1 MFDSSQLMLA
11 LIIFVARV
19 SDVSLGTFRHVMV
32 IRGKKLP
39 AFFISFV
46 EALIWVYAVSQV
58 ISKVTAPLTAFA
70 FALGFATGTFV
81 GITVENFFKIG
92 EQVVRVFSTEGNLL
106 SEALREKG
114 YRVTVFDG
122 TGRNGVVQLLFVQ
135 ARRREVAKISAIV
148 RSLDPKSFLIVDDIR
163 TSSVGNPAPGK

>member
-1 MFDSSQLMLA
+1 M
-11 LIIFVARV
+11 
-19 SDVSLGTFRHVMV
+19 
-32 IRGKKLP
+32 
-39 AFFISFV
+39 
-46 EALIWVYAVSQV
+46 
-58 ISKVTAPLTAFA
+58 
-70 FALGFATGTFV
+70 

-135 ARRREVAKISAIV
+135 ARRREVSKISALV